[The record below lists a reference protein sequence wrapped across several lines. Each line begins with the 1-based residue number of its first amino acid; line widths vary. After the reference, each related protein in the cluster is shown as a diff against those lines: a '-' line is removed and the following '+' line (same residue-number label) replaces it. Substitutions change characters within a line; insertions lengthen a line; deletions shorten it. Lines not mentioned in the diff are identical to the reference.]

1 MKREISISEIVY
13 LLYFSIMFGARA
25 IGLYEGMMLY
35 NVSLIV
41 GMLLFALKIATTEH
55 TLFEYL
61 VMFVLLSISLLVYHN
76 TGEKGLLL
84 YMTMVL
90 GMKGVSLKRVEKI
103 ALTVLGI
110 CFPLLVFLSVV
121 GIIKDI
127 AYKADSRLLPGEMLR
142 RSLGYPYFNTMF
154 TTYIVLVV
162 LIMLVRGYRN
172 RKSLILWSLFL
183 FLVGAYL
190 YVYSCS
196 NTGMIVLTIF
206 LLANLMFQNKSDI
219 GKYQAVLA
227 NVLYPLGM
235 AISIILP
242 VVIKG
247 NSFSMLDKILHNRL
261 NYANY
266 YLTHE
271 PVTLFGVRFQQAP
284 NDNYIID
291 SSYLY
296 SFLQLGIVPCI
307 ILTAF
312 MIIMINRLIRE
323 NKRIELAV
331 VVSFCILGLSDPFF
345 FNLSYK
351 NIMMLFVGEY
361 FYMYI
366 EKISNRLPK
375 VFNNSFSIIESGKIE
390 FVNNAAYIAWKRM
403 GNAIGGVFDCYGTR
417 KFTIMIIVALLMFF
431 ISFKFMDADAI
442 TGIVDTISEWE
453 YFRKSMSVGLWSGIG
468 VVALICL
475 FGHNDDKSTS

>member
-247 NSFSMLDKILHNRL
+247 NSSSILIPSL
-261 NYANY
+261 
-266 YLTHE
+266 
-271 PVTLFGVRFQQAP
+271 
-284 NDNYIID
+284 
-291 SSYLY
+291 
-296 SFLQLGIVPCI
+296 IV
-307 ILTAF
+307 
-312 MIIMINRLIRE
+312 
-323 NKRIELAV
+323 
-331 VVSFCILGLSDPFF
+331 
-345 FNLSYK
+345 
-351 NIMMLFVGEY
+351 
-361 FYMYI
+361 
-366 EKISNRLPK
+366 
-375 VFNNSFSIIESGKIE
+375 
-390 FVNNAAYIAWKRM
+390 
-403 GNAIGGVFDCYGTR
+403 
-417 KFTIMIIVALLMFF
+417 
-431 ISFKFMDADAI
+431 
-442 TGIVDTISEWE
+442 
-453 YFRKSMSVGLWSGIG
+453 
-468 VVALICL
+468 
-475 FGHNDDKSTS
+475 